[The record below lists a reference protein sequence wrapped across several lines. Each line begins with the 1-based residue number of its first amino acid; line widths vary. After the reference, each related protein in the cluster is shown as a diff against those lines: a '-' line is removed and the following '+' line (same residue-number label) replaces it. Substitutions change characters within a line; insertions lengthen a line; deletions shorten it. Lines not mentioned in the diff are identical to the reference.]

1 MDDILG
7 GEFVGRGRELAV
19 LERRLAAA
27 RAGGGGLVLV
37 EGEAGAGKTALAH
50 ALGRRA
56 RTAGMRVAWGA
67 CLEGG
72 GTAPYWPWV
81 QILRGVGRPAGTL
94 ADPAAAPE
102 NRFQVFDHAVE
113 ELRAAA
119 AEQGLLVVV
128 DDLHWADEASLR
140 LLQWTASAVADDS
153 VLLAGLYR
161 GREAF
166 AYGEA
171 GTVLRAAA
179 RERTAS
185 SLTLGAL
192 TPPEVTELAE
202 HTLGHTPDPR
212 LLKVVQERCEGNPLF
227 VKEMVR
233 LLDSDTH
240 EHDHDHEHGHEH
252 DQDHDRAPASQDGRL
267 LPLPRT
273 VREAVGSRLNR
284 LTPACRQTLRQA
296 SVLGREFTTQLL
308 TATVQN
314 DPTAARADGPRAA
327 RADGPTAARADASAA
342 AQAHAPTAAQA
353 DPPTATQGHA
363 PSATQADAPAA
374 ANAHGPAVANGESAP
389 QGPPAPGHET
399 VTGGA
404 GGKAYGDGEAEV
416 LRHIDE
422 ARSAGLVSTPTPHTL
437 RFSHALTQEALY
449 AELPTTERQQLH
461 AAAASALTNTAGPID
476 ALAHH
481 LRQAAP
487 RTAATE
493 ALTTTRAAARRAHDQ
508 LAYEHAVFQYR
519 EALKLLPLVPDG
531 DRHRPR
537 LLLDL
542 AGSAFRSGA
551 VEEAWR
557 ACREAAALG
566 TAAGDAE
573 TVADAV
579 TVVRGITNSPL
590 TTELHALSETALEL
604 LHNAPAEDPV
614 REARVLAQLAV
625 TTDPFAGDE
634 ETQEAGRRALA
645 AAEAC
650 GDADALFLALQART
664 TTLVDGRH
672 VLQRLSLGERAL
684 RLARET
690 GRPEPAAWGHAW
702 RLDAFWELG
711 RRLQL
716 DAELAQ
722 FTDLVTRMKEPLWQ
736 WRLLRIRACL
746 ALYEGRHEAARELA
760 DRALEI
766 GRRGGH
772 EGAEFL
778 DLVLRSRL
786 ALQTGEGFEEVEA
799 GVREFIAGGPFIAM
813 GWLAEMLVGAGRTD
827 EAAEVWGAITPYLRD
842 VPSGLPEWIVVGTT
856 NAHLASVFGDRES
869 AVLLYDDLLPYADR
883 HVTAGAHN
891 PSSGPVALY
900 LGMLATLLED
910 WPAAERHLH
919 AALASCRA
927 TGSPPYETYV
937 RLETARMLL
946 ARRGPAD
953 AKAAAE
959 HLTAASAVARRLG
972 LGPLERWITELRGS
986 TARPQGVLTAREEEV
1001 AALVS
1006 EGLSNRQIAGR
1017 LRLSERTAENHVTHI
1032 LTKLGFDS
1040 RAQIAAW
1047 YARRT

>member
-1 MDDILG
+1 MTDDILG

-19 LERRLAAA
+19 LERRLGAA

-56 RTAGMRVAWGA
+56 RRAGMRVAWGA

-81 QILRGVGRPAGTL
+81 QILRGVGRSAGTL
-94 ADPAAAPE
+94 AEPAAAPE
-102 NRFQVFDHAVE
+102 NRFQVFDDAVE
-113 ELRAAA
+113 QLRAAA

-140 LLQWTASAVADDS
+140 LLQWTASAVADDP

-192 TPPEVTELAE
+192 APPEVTELAE

-227 VKEMVR
+227 VQEMVR
-233 LLDSDTH
+233 LLES
-240 EHDHDHEHGHEH
+240 HDPHDLLNGH
-252 DQDHDRAPASQDGRL
+252 

-273 VREAVGSRLNR
+273 VREAVGNRLDR
-284 LTPACRQTLRQA
+284 LTPDCRRTLRRA
-296 SVLGREFTTQLL
+296 SVLGREFTVQLL
-308 TATVQN
+308 TATAATT
-314 DPTAARADGPRAA
+314 TAEARLNE
-327 RADGPTAARADASAA
+327 
-342 AQAHAPTAAQA
+342 
-353 DPPTATQGHA
+353 
-363 PSATQADAPAA
+363 PAA
-374 ANAHGPAVANGESAP
+374 ADGESAP
-389 QGPPAPGHET
+389 QGPPAPDHES
-399 VTGGA
+399 VMGGA
-404 GGKAYGDGEAEV
+404 GGKTIAHGEAEV
-416 LRHIDE
+416 LAHLDE
-422 ARSAGLVSTPTPHTL
+422 ARSADLVTTTPTPHTL

-449 AELPTTERQQLH
+449 AELPTTERQTLH
-461 AAAASALTNTAGPID
+461 ANAARALTHTGGPVD

-487 RTAATE
+487 RTAAAE
-493 ALTTTRAAARRAHDQ
+493 ALTATRAAAHRAHGQ
-508 LAYEHAVFQYR
+508 LAYEHAAFQYR

-531 DRHRPR
+531 ERQRPR

-542 AGSAFRSGA
+542 ARSAFRSGA
-551 VEEAWR
+551 VEEAWQ
-557 ACREAAALG
+557 ACREAA
-566 TAAGDAE
+566 AAGDAE

-634 ETQEAGRRALA
+634 VNLEASRRALA

-650 GDADALFLALQART
+650 GDPDALFLALQART
-664 TTLVDGRH
+664 TTLVDGRY

-690 GRPEPAAWGHAW
+690 GRSEPAAWGHVW

-716 DAELAQ
+716 DAELAP
-722 FTDLVTRMKEPLWQ
+722 FAELVTRMKEPLWQ

-778 DLVLRSRL
+778 DLVLRSHL
-786 ALQTGEGFEEVEA
+786 ALQTGEGFEEVER

-813 GWLAEMLVGAGRTD
+813 GWLAELLVGAGRTA
-827 EAAEVWGAITPYLRD
+827 EAAEIWGAITPYLRD
-842 VPSGLPEWIVVGTT
+842 VPSSLPEWIVAGTT
-856 NAHLASVFGDRES
+856 NAHLAVVFGDRES

-891 PSSGPVALY
+891 PSNGPVTLY
-900 LGMLATLLED
+900 LGMLATLLAD

-927 TGSPPYETYV
+927 TGSPSYEAYA

-946 ARRGPAD
+946 ARGRPAD
-953 AKAAAE
+953 GAPAAE
-959 HLTAASAVARRLG
+959 HLAAAWAVARRIG
-972 LGPLERWITELRGS
+972 LGPLGKWIAELRD
-986 TARPQGVLTAREEEV
+986 TAAKPKGVLTAREEEV
-1001 AALVS
+1001 AGLVA
-1006 EGLSNRQIAGR
+1006 EGLSNRQIATR

-1040 RAQIAAW
+1040 RARIAAW
-1047 YARRT
+1047 YARRS

>member
-1 MDDILG
+1 MTDDILG

-37 EGEAGAGKTALAH
+37 EGDAGAGKTALAH

-81 QILRGVGRPAGTL
+81 QILRAIGRPAGTL
-94 ADPAAAPE
+94 ADPATAPE

-119 AEQGLLVVV
+119 AGQGLLVVV
-128 DDLHWADEASLR
+128 DDLHWADEPSLR
-140 LLQWTASAVADDS
+140 LLQWTASAVADDP

-161 GREAF
+161 GQEAF

-192 TPPEVTELAE
+192 TPSEVTELAA
-202 HTLGHTPDPR
+202 HTLGHTPGPR

-233 LLDSDTH
+233 LLEAH
-240 EHDHDHEHGHEH
+240 AHG
-252 DQDHDRAPASQDGRL
+252 PASQDGHV
-267 LPLPRT
+267 PLPRT
-273 VREAVGSRLNR
+273 VREAVGSRLDR

-296 SVLGREFTTQLL
+296 SVLGREFTIQLL
-308 TATVQN
+308 TATVY
-314 DPTAARADGPRAA
+314 DESMTARVEGPAAAWTDG
-327 RADGPTAARADASAA
+327 SAA
-342 AQAHAPTAAQA
+342 AQAEGPAPAQADVPAAAQA
-353 DPPTATQGHA
+353 EGPA
-363 PSATQADAPAA
+363 PAQAAVPAAAQAHVSEATQAREPAVTPAHEPAA
-374 ANAHGPAVANGESAP
+374 ADGDFAP
-389 QGPPAPGHET
+389 QGPPAPDHET

-404 GGKAYGDGEAEV
+404 GGKTFGDGEAEA

-422 ARSAGLVSTPTPHTL
+422 ALSAGLVSTPTPHTL

-449 AELPTTERQQLH
+449 AELPSTDRQRLH
-461 AAAASALTNTAGPID
+461 ARAATALTRTAGPID

-508 LAYEHAVFQYR
+508 LAYEHAAFQYR

-579 TVVRGITNSPL
+579 TVVRGITNSPV

-778 DLVLRSRL
+778 DLVFRSHL

-813 GWLAEMLVGAGRTD
+813 GWLAELLVGAGRTD

-842 VPSGLPEWIVVGTT
+842 VPSGLPEWIVAGTT

-891 PSSGPVALY
+891 PSNGPVTLY

-910 WPAAERHLH
+910 WPAAERHLR

-946 ARRGPAD
+946 ARRGGPAD
-953 AKAAAE
+953 AEAAAE

-972 LGPLERWITELRGS
+972 LGPLGRWVAELQD
-986 TARPQGVLTAREEEV
+986 TAARPKGVLTPREEEV
-1001 AALVS
+1001 AALVM
-1006 EGLSNRQIAGR
+1006 EGLSNRQIADR
-1017 LRLSERTAENHVTHI
+1017 LVLSERTAENHVTHI